1 MASDPVSSVQVGG
14 TTLTKGTHYT
24 LSEDGKTITFPAS
37 FLNTL
42 AAADYTVTATVTA
55 DGKTYDTTAPMRILS
70 TGAAG
75 ANPKTGDE
83 NSVALWATVLALSG
97 AAVVVLIPKK
107 KRQ

>member
-1 MASDPVSSVQVGG
+1 
-14 TTLTKGTHYT
+14 
-24 LSEDGKTITFPAS
+24 
-37 FLNTL
+37 
-42 AAADYTVTATVTA
+42 
-55 DGKTYDTTAPMRILS
+55 MRILS